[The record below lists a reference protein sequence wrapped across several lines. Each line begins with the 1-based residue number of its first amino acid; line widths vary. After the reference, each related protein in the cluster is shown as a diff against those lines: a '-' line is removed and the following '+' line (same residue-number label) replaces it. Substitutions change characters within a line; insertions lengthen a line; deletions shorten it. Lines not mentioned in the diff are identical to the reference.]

1 MWKQLRAEVLFEA
14 AGPIAHFEGTDGN
27 HSMIAMT
34 KVRRP
39 KGGFAMVPIVSGNSV
54 RNRMRYASSVALL
67 RAADMLG
74 EKLSESALRLLFNGG
89 GYAGKGD
96 IEKSDDSAEP
106 EKKEKGKKKSGAKGV
121 VNVDYYRS
129 LCELV
134 PSLSIFGGV
143 AGRIIEGKLQVGQLM
158 LVCEE
163 SASHLPE
170 WVTKKL
176 GEDGVQLDPAR
187 PHIER
192 VQNVRMD
199 AMLNPAMR
207 TLLLP
212 DAQVE
217 ANAKL
222 LRADNAQSADE
233 VTGAADKS
241 KMLPYT
247 FERVVRGSLLF
258 WSCTVTVNSAL
269 EEDTFY
275 VTLAEL
281 LRAGPVV
288 GGKRGVDDHGQL
300 RCIDA
305 RGIEVSREV
314 RKADALDI
322 EGRKAGSLFIPHV
335 QERKERIAEFL
346 RSAEVA

>member
-39 KGGFAMVPIVSGNSV
+39 KGGFAMVPIVSGNAM
-54 RNRMRYASSVALL
+54 RNRMRFVSSMALL

-74 EKLSESALRLLFNGG
+74 EALSEPALRLLFNGG
-89 GYAGKGD
+89 GFAGASKGD
-96 IEKSDDSAEP
+96 EESEAPKA
-106 EKKEKGKKKSGAKGV
+106 KGKKKGGAKGV
-121 VNVDYYRS
+121 VNIDFYRE

-134 PSLSIFGGV
+134 PSLAIFGGV
-143 AGRIIEGKLQVGQLM
+143 AGRIIPGKLQVGQLM

-163 SASHLPE
+163 SKHHVPE
-170 WVTKKL
+170 WISEKL
-176 GEDGVQLDPAR
+176 EAEGAQLDPAR
-187 PHIER
+187 SHVER
-192 VQNVRMD
+192 AQNVRMD
-199 AMLNPAMR
+199 AMLSPAMR

-217 ANAKL
+217 ANARL
-222 LRADNAQSADE
+222 LRADNAQAAEESTHE
-233 VTGAADKS
+233 ADKS

-247 FERVVRGSLLF
+247 FERVARGSLFF

-288 GGKRGVDDHGQL
+288 GAKSGVDDHGQL

-322 EGRKAGSLFIPHV
+322 EGRKPGSLFVPHV

-346 RSAEVA
+346 RANEVS

>member
-39 KGGFAMVPIVSGNSV
+39 KGGFAMVPMVSGNSM
-54 RNRMRYASSVALL
+54 RNRMRFVSSMALL

-74 EKLSESALRLLFNGG
+74 EKLSEPALRLLFNGG
-89 GYAGKGD
+89 SYAGKGD
-96 IEKSDDSAEP
+96 DAPSDEP
-106 EKKEKGKKKSGAKGV
+106 KTKEKGAKKKAPKGV
-121 VNVDYYRS
+121 ANIDYYRE

-134 PSLSIFGGV
+134 PSLAIFGGV
-143 AGRIIEGKLQVGQLM
+143 AGRIIEGKLQVGQLL

-163 SASHLPE
+163 SRAHLPE
-170 WVTKKL
+170 WI
-176 GEDGVQLDPAR
+176 VQRLAEHEIEYDTAR
-187 PHIER
+187 AHVER
-192 VQNVRMD
+192 AQNVRMD
-199 AMLNPAMR
+199 SMLRPAMR

-217 ANAKL
+217 ATAKL
-222 LRADNAQSADE
+222 LRADNAQAADE
-233 VTGAADKS
+233 STGDADKS

-247 FERVVRGSLLF
+247 FERVARGSLF
-258 WSCTVTVNSAL
+258 YWSCTVTVNSAL

-281 LRAGPVV
+281 LNSGPVV

-300 RCIDA
+300 RCVDA

-322 EGRKAGSLFIPHV
+322 ESRKPGALFVPHV

-346 RSAEVA
+346 RSSEVS

>member
-1 MWKQLRAEVLFEA
+1 MSMWKQLRAEVLFEA

-39 KGGFAMVPIVSGNSV
+39 QGGFAMVPDVSGNSM
-54 RNRMRYASSVALL
+54 RNRMRFASNMALL

-74 EKLSESALRLLFNGG
+74 EKLSEPALRLLFNGG
-89 GYAGKGD
+89 SYAGKG
-96 IEKSDDSAEP
+96 EETDDATPAEP
-106 EKKEKGKKKSGAKGV
+106 KAKGKKKNPKGV
-121 VNVDYYRS
+121 VNIDYYRE

-134 PSLSIFGGV
+134 PSLALFGGV
-143 AGRIIEGKLQVGQLM
+143 AGRIIEGKLQVGQLL

-163 SASHLPE
+163 ARAYLPE
-170 WVTKKL
+170 WIAQKL
-176 GEDGVQLDPAR
+176 ETERVQLDSAR
-187 PHIER
+187 AHVER

-212 DAQVE
+212 AAQVE
-217 ANAKL
+217 ANARL
-222 LRADNAQSADE
+222 LRADNAQAAEESTED
-233 VTGAADKS
+233 ADKS

-247 FERVVRGSLLF
+247 FERVVRGSLFF
-258 WSCTVTVNSAL
+258 WSCTCTINSAL

-275 VTLAEL
+275 VTLSEL
-281 LRAGPVV
+281 LRSGPVV

-300 RCIDA
+300 KCIDA

-322 EGRKAGSLFIPHV
+322 DGRKPGSLFVPHV

-346 RSAEVA
+346 RTLEAA

>member
-39 KGGFAMVPIVSGNSV
+39 RGGFAMVPVVSGNAM
-54 RNRMRYASSVALL
+54 RNRMRFVSSMALL
-67 RAADMLG
+67 RAADMIG
-74 EKLSESALRLLFNGG
+74 EKLSEPALRLLFNGG

-96 IEKSDDSAEP
+96 EDASDEP
-106 EKKEKGKKKSGAKGV
+106 KAKGKKKGGGAKGV
-121 VNVDYYRS
+121 SNIDAYRE

-134 PSLSIFGGV
+134 PSLAIFGGV
-143 AGRIIEGKLQVGQLM
+143 AGRIIEGKLQVGQLL

-163 SASHLPE
+163 TKPHLPE
-170 WVTKKL
+170 WVTAKL
-176 GEDGVQLDPAR
+176 ATDEIEYDKAR
-187 PHIER
+187 AHVEI
-192 VQNVRMD
+192 VQNVRGD
-199 AMLNPAMR
+199 SMLNPAMR

-212 DAQVE
+212 DAQVA
-217 ANAKL
+217 ANARL
-222 LRADNAQSADE
+222 LRADNAQAADE
-233 VTGAADKS
+233 VTDDADKS
-241 KMLPYT
+241 AMLPYT
-247 FERVVRGSLLF
+247 FERVCRGSLFF
-258 WSCTVTVNSAL
+258 WTCTVTVNSAL

-281 LRAGPVV
+281 LKAGPVV

-300 RCIDA
+300 RCVDA
-305 RGIEVSREV
+305 RGVEVSREV

-322 EGRKAGSLFIPHV
+322 EGRKPGSLLVPHV
-335 QERKERIAEFL
+335 QERKERLAEFL
-346 RSAEVA
+346 RTVEAA

>member
-39 KGGFAMVPIVSGNSV
+39 KGGFAMVPIVSGNSM
-54 RNRMRYASSVALL
+54 RNRMRFVSSMALL

-74 EKLSESALRLLFNGG
+74 ERLSESALRLLFNGG
-89 GYAGKGD
+89 GYAGAG
-96 IEKSDDSAEP
+96 KSDDDEGAP
-106 EKKEKGKKKSGAKGV
+106 KPAKGAKKKAAKGV
-121 VNVDYYRS
+121 ANIDAYRE

-134 PSLSIFGGV
+134 PSLAIFGGV

-163 SASHLPE
+163 SRHHLPE
-170 WVTKKL
+170 WIAERL
-176 GEDGVQLDPAR
+176 DAEGAQLDPAR
-187 PHIER
+187 AHVER
-192 VQNVRMD
+192 AQNVRMD
-199 AMLNPAMR
+199 AMLNPSMR

-222 LRADNAQSADE
+222 LRADNAQAAEESTADS
-233 VTGAADKS
+233 DKS
-241 KMLPYT
+241 RMLPYT
-247 FERVVRGSLLF
+247 FERVARGSLFF

-275 VTLAEL
+275 VTLSEL
-281 LRAGPVV
+281 LRTGPVV

-322 EGRKAGSLFIPHV
+322 EGRKPGTLFVPHV
-335 QERKERIAEFL
+335 KERKERIAEFL
-346 RSAEVA
+346 RAVDVA

>member
-1 MWKQLRAEVLFEA
+1 LFEA

-39 KGGFAMVPIVSGNSV
+39 KGGFAMVPIVSGNSM
-54 RNRMRYASSVALL
+54 RNRMRFASSMALL

-74 EKLSESALRLLFNGG
+74 QRLSEPALRLLFNGG
-89 GYAGKGD
+89 GYAGKD
-96 IEKSDDSAEP
+96 A
-106 EKKEKGKKKSGAKGV
+106 EKGDDDGPKDKAKSKKKGSTKGV
-121 VNVDYYRS
+121 VNIDYYRE

-134 PSLSIFGGV
+134 PSLAIFGGV

-158 LVCEE
+158 LICEE
-163 SASHLPE
+163 SRGHVPQWIVDRLTSE
-170 WVTKKL
+170 
-176 GEDGVQLDPAR
+176 GVMLDAAR
-187 PHIER
+187 AHVER
-192 VQNVRMD
+192 AQNVRMD

-212 DAQVE
+212 EAQADAS
-217 ANAKL
+217 ARL
-222 LRADNAQSADE
+222 LRADNAQASEESTHD
-233 VTGAADKS
+233 ADKS

-247 FERVVRGSLLF
+247 FERVARGSLF
-258 WSCTVTVNSAL
+258 SWSCTVTVNSAL

-275 VTLAEL
+275 VCLAEL
-281 LRAGPVV
+281 LKSGPVV

-300 RCIDA
+300 RAVDA

-314 RKADALDI
+314 RQANALDI
-322 EGRKAGSLFIPHV
+322 DGRKPGSLFVPHV
-335 QERKERIAEFL
+335 QERRERIAEFL
-346 RSAEVA
+346 RSVEAA

>member
-39 KGGFAMVPIVSGNSV
+39 QGGFAMVPIVSGNSM
-54 RNRMRYASSVALL
+54 RNRMRFASSLALL
-67 RAADMLG
+67 RAADMLAG
-74 EKLSESALRLLFNGG
+74 NLSEPSLRLLFNGG
-89 GYAGKGD
+89 GFAGKGAD
-96 IEKSDDSAEP
+96 DASDDAP
-106 EKKEKGKKKSGAKGV
+106 KAKGAKKKGGAKGV
-121 VNVDYYRS
+121 ANLDYYRE

-134 PSLSIFGGV
+134 PSLGIFGGV

-158 LVCEE
+158 LVCDE
-163 SASHLPE
+163 ARAHVPE
-170 WVTKKL
+170 WILERLKEEKA
-176 GEDGVQLDPAR
+176 QLDPAR
-187 PHIER
+187 AHVER

-212 DAQVE
+212 EAQVE

-222 LRADNAQSADE
+222 LRADNAQAAEESTHE
-233 VTGAADKS
+233 ADKS

-247 FERVVRGSLLF
+247 FERVARGSLFF

-281 LRAGPVV
+281 LRNGPVV

-300 RCIDA
+300 KCLDA

-322 EGRKAGSLFIPHV
+322 DGRKPGTLFIPHV
-335 QERKERIAEFL
+335 QERKARIAEFL
-346 RSAEVA
+346 RTQEVA